1 MKYYNIF
8 LKDIFNIFISMSRD
22 KKICIL
28 NFENKKKDLSFQN
41 EKLKRRIYFYS
52 LNSCKSRRIIM
63 KNIVF

>member
-28 NFENKKKDLSFQN
+28 NFENKKKDLSF
-41 EKLKRRIYFYS
+41 
-52 LNSCKSRRIIM
+52 
-63 KNIVF
+63 